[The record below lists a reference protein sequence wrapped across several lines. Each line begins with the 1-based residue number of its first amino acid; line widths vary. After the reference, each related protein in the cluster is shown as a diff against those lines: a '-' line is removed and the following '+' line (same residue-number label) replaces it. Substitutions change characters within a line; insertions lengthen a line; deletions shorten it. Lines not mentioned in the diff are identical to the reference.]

1 MFNFQAIILA
11 AGCATRMNL
20 STEKIPKCLVPIQRR
35 PLLDYWVYNLAK
47 SNFNDFLVNTH
58 YLPDEVR
65 SFVSHHPLKEKIKL
79 VHEDKLLGT
88 AGTLRHNINYLNG
101 EDILMAH
108 ADNYCTADF
117 KEFIYH
123 HKKRPKG
130 CLITMMTFS
139 TENPESCGIVKLD
152 VNGVVQK
159 FYEKDTSP
167 RGNLANGAIYIL
179 SKEFLEIYEENF
191 KTAVDFSLD
200 VIPNLLGK
208 IYTYHTSAK
217 IVDIGSLKS
226 YYQLEKDLNFL
237 DS

>member
-1 MFNFQAIILA
+1 MKALLLA
-11 AGCATRMNL
+11 GGFGKRL
-20 STEKIPKCLVPIQRR
+20 RPITEKIPKCLVPIQRR

-47 SNFNDFLVNTH
+47 SNFNAFLVNTH

-117 KEFIYH
+117 KEFIH
-123 HKKRPKG
+123 HHNKRPKG
-130 CLITMMTFS
+130 CLITMMTFI

-152 VNGVVQK
+152 IHGVVQK

-179 SKEFLEIYEENF
+179 SKEFLAIYAEDF

-217 IVDIGSLKS
+217 IVDIGSLKT
-226 YYQLEKDLNFL
+226 YYQLENDLTFL

>member
-1 MFNFQAIILA
+1 MLA
-11 AGCATRMNL
+11 GGFGKRL
-20 STEKIPKCLVPIQRR
+20 RPLTEKVPKCLVTIQKK
-35 PLLDYWVYNLAK
+35 PLLDYWINNL
-47 SNFNDFLVNTH
+47 SNCNFEGLLINTH
-58 YLPDEVR
+58 YLPEQVR
-65 SFVSHHPLKEKIKL
+65 GFVNLHPLKEKIRL
-79 VHEDKLLGT
+79 VHEEILLGT
-88 AGTLRHNINYLNG
+88 AGTLRKNIKYFNN
-101 EDILMAH
+101 EDILLAH

-117 KEFIYH
+117 KEFIHH

-179 SKEFLEIYEENF
+179 SKEFLAIYAEDF

-217 IVDIGSLKS
+217 IVDIGSLKT
-226 YYQLEKDLNFL
+226 YYQLENDLTFL